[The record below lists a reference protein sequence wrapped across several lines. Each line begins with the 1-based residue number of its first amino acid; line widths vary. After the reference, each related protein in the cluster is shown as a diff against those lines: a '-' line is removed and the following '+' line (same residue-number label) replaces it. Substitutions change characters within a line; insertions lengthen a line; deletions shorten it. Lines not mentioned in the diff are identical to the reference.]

1 MLLPRIKSFEDGE
14 LKVPLEYV
22 EAKNGSASA
31 SFDGIMLHSKYNP
44 EREAEQLVSTCGDDC
59 PCAVFLAFGL
69 GYAPIVFAK
78 KNPSA
83 VLILVESDPV
93 FLFAAFSTLD
103 WQPVLDHQQI
113 IFALDADIQTVASLI
128 RPHNSN
134 DMALISNAAWTAHD
148 REYFEKVRTAIS
160 RDSHKNQVNT
170 NTLEKFSRLWLRN
183 SCKNLPYLASLGGVK
198 DYFGMAPSTVPF
210 VVLAAGPSL
219 EAVLPHLAQL
229 KKRAVLVCVDTA
241 LRACLNAGVEPDFI
255 VLVDPQYACARHVEF
270 LSSPTSILIAESA
283 VWPSVFRFNC
293 REIVLC
299 SSLFPIGQY
308 FERRLGQKG
317 ALGAGGSVATT
328 AWDFARKCGAKKIY
342 MAGMDL
348 GFPGKQT
355 HIRGSQFEERSHRM
369 SNRTSTAESDGVNA
383 LLSAY
388 PKKGMDYDGKEML
401 TDERMSIFSWWF
413 ENSCATAIQDG
424 QETFTLTPQ
433 SLAIKGIKKSDVGE
447 ILSMPLMEREKEGFF
462 IRAQKQ
468 KLQSQQEEKNSESYQ
483 TVLNSFRSQLDRLM
497 DLAKKGRN
505 LCKKGMQDRLK
516 IPEVN
521 AELTRIDE
529 KILNSDAKDAA
540 ALVFPTERQ
549 LKELSKNLPDSP
561 ELKTLAYSDLI
572 YSELIRAIG
581 EYLDHL
587 SN

>member
-1 MLLPRIKSFEDGE
+1 MLLPQIKKFEDGE
-14 LKVPLEYV
+14 LNVPLEYV
-22 EAKNGSASA
+22 EAKNGSSSA
-31 SFDGIMLHSKYNP
+31 SYEGIMLHSKYNP
-44 EREAEQLVSTCGDDC
+44 EREAEQLVSTCSDDC

-78 KNPSA
+78 KHPDA
-83 VLILVESDPV
+83 ALILVEKDPV
-93 FLFAAFSTLD
+93 FLFAAFATLD
-103 WQPVLDHQQI
+103 WQPVLEHSEI
-113 IFALDADIQTVASLI
+113 IFAVDADVQTASSLI

-134 DMALISNAAWTAHD
+134 DMAIFSNAAWTMHD
-148 REYFEKVRTAIS
+148 KEYFESLRSAIS

-183 SCKNLPYLASLGGVK
+183 SCKNLPYLAELGGVK
-198 DYFGMAPSTVPF
+198 DYFGIAPSMVPF

-219 EAVLPHLAQL
+219 ETILPHLAEL
-229 KKRAVLVCVDTA
+229 KKRAVLICVDTA

-255 VLVDPQYACARHVEF
+255 VLVDPQYACARHIEF
-270 LSSPTSILIAESA
+270 LSSPTSVLIAESA

-308 FERRLGQKG
+308 FERHLGQKG

-355 HIRGSQFEERSHRM
+355 HIRGSQFEERSHRL
-369 SNRTSTAESDGVNA
+369 SKRTNTAESDGVNA
-383 LLSAY
+383 LFSAC
-388 PKKGMDYDGKEML
+388 PKKGCDYNGNEML

-424 QETFTLTPQ
+424 QETLTLTPQ
-433 SLAIKGIKKSDVGE
+433 SLAIKGIKKSDVSE
-447 ILSMPLMEREKEGFF
+447 ILSMPPMEREKEGFF

-468 KLQSQQEEKNSESYQ
+468 KILSQEEAKNAGSYQ
-483 TVLNSFRSQLDRLM
+483 SVLNSFKSRLQKLR

-549 LKELSKNLPDSP
+549 LKELSKNLPESP
-561 ELKTLAYSDLI
+561 ELKALSYSDLI
-572 YSELIRAIG
+572 YTELNRAIE
-581 EYLDHL
+581 EYLEL
-587 SN
+587 L

>member
-1 MLLPRIKSFEDGE
+1 MLLPQIKKFEDGE
-14 LKVPLEYV
+14 LNVPLEYI
-22 EAKNGSASA
+22 EAKNGSSSA
-31 SFDGIMLHSKYNP
+31 SYEGIMLHSKYNP
-44 EREAEQLVSTCGDDC
+44 EREAEQLVSTCSDEC

-78 KNPSA
+78 KHPDA
-83 VLILVESDPV
+83 ALILVEKDPV
-93 FLFAAFSTLD
+93 FLFAAFATLD
-103 WQPVLDHQQI
+103 WQPVLEHSEI
-113 IFALDADIQTVASLI
+113 IFAVDADVQTASSLI

-134 DMALISNAAWTAHD
+134 DMAIFSNAAWTMHD
-148 REYFEKVRTAIS
+148 KEYFESLRSAIS

-183 SCKNLPYLASLGGVK
+183 SCKNLPYLAQLGGVK
-198 DYFGMAPSTVPF
+198 DYFGIAPSTVPF

-219 EAVLPHLAQL
+219 ETILPHLAEL
-229 KKRAVLVCVDTA
+229 KKRAVLICVDTA

-270 LSSPTSILIAESA
+270 LSSPTSVLIAESA

-308 FERRLGQKG
+308 FERHLGQKG

-355 HIRGSQFEERSHRM
+355 HIRGSQFEERSHRQ
-369 SNRTSTAESDGVNA
+369 SKRTSTAESDGVNA
-383 LLSAY
+383 LFSAC
-388 PKKGMDYDGKEML
+388 PKKGCDYNGNEML

-424 QETFTLTPQ
+424 QETLTLTPQ
-433 SLAIKGIKKSDVGE
+433 SLAIKGIKKSDVSE
-447 ILSMPLMEREKEGFF
+447 ILSMPPMEREKEGFF

-468 KLQSQQEEKNSESYQ
+468 KILSQEEAKNAGSYQ
-483 TVLNSFRSQLDRLM
+483 SVLNSFKSRLQKLR
-497 DLAKKGRN
+497 DLAKKGRS

-521 AELTRIDE
+521 AELSRIDAQ
-529 KILNSDAKDAA
+529 ILSSDAKDAA

-549 LKELSKNLPDSP
+549 LKELSKNLPESP
-561 ELKTLAYSDLI
+561 ELKALSYSDLI
-572 YSELIRAIG
+572 YTELNRAIE
-581 EYLDHL
+581 EYLEL
-587 SN
+587 L

>member
-1 MLLPRIKSFEDGE
+1 MLLPQIKKFEDGE
-14 LKVPLEYV
+14 LNVPLEYV
-22 EAKNGSASA
+22 EAKNGSSSA
-31 SFDGIMLHSKYNP
+31 SYEGIMLHSKYNP
-44 EREAEQLVSTCGDDC
+44 EREAEQLVSTCSDDC

-78 KNPSA
+78 KHPDA
-83 VLILVESDPV
+83 ALILVEKDPV
-93 FLFAAFSTLD
+93 FLFAAFATLD
-103 WQPVLDHQQI
+103 WQPVLEHSEI
-113 IFALDADIQTVASLI
+113 IFAVDADVQTASSLI

-134 DMALISNAAWTAHD
+134 DMAIFSNAAWTMHD
-148 REYFEKVRTAIS
+148 KEYFESLRSAIS

-183 SCKNLPYLASLGGVK
+183 SCKNLPYLAQLGGVK
-198 DYFGMAPSTVPF
+198 DYFGIAPSMVPF

-219 EAVLPHLAQL
+219 ETILPHLAEL
-229 KKRAVLVCVDTA
+229 KKRAVLICVDTA

-255 VLVDPQYACARHVEF
+255 VLVDPQYACARHIEF
-270 LSSPTSILIAESA
+270 LSSPTSVLIAESA

-308 FERRLGQKG
+308 FERHLGQKG

-355 HIRGSQFEERSHRM
+355 HIRGSQFEERSHRL
-369 SNRTSTAESDGVNA
+369 SKRTNTAESDGVNA
-383 LLSAY
+383 LFSAC
-388 PKKGMDYDGKEML
+388 PKKGCDYNGNEML

-424 QETFTLTPQ
+424 QETLTLTPQ
-433 SLAIKGIKKSDVGE
+433 SLAIKGIKKSDVSE
-447 ILSMPLMEREKEGFF
+447 ILSMPPMEREKEGFF

-468 KLQSQQEEKNSESYQ
+468 KILSQEEAKNAGSYQ
-483 TVLNSFRSQLDRLM
+483 SVLNSFKSRLQKLR

-549 LKELSKNLPDSP
+549 LKELSKNLPESP
-561 ELKTLAYSDLI
+561 ELKALSYSDLI
-572 YSELIRAIG
+572 YTELNRAIE
-581 EYLDHL
+581 EYLEL
-587 SN
+587 L

>member
-1 MLLPRIKSFEDGE
+1 MLLPQIKKFEDGE
-14 LKVPLEYV
+14 LNVPLEYV
-22 EAKNGSASA
+22 EAKNGSSSA
-31 SFDGIMLHSKYNP
+31 SYEGIMLHSKYNP
-44 EREAEQLVSTCGDDC
+44 EREAEQLVSTCSDDC

-78 KNPSA
+78 KHPDA
-83 VLILVESDPV
+83 ALILVEKDPV
-93 FLFAAFSTLD
+93 FLFAAFATLD
-103 WQPVLDHQQI
+103 WQPVLEHSEI
-113 IFALDADIQTVASLI
+113 IFAVDADVQTASSLI

-134 DMALISNAAWTAHD
+134 DMAIFSNAAWTSHD
-148 REYFEKVRTAIS
+148 KEYFETLRSAIS

-183 SCKNLPYLASLGGVK
+183 SCKNLPYLAQLGGVK
-198 DYFGMAPSTVPF
+198 DYFGIAPSMVPF

-219 EAVLPHLAQL
+219 ETILPHLAEL
-229 KKRAVLVCVDTA
+229 KKRAVLICVDTA

-270 LSSPTSILIAESA
+270 LSSPTSVLIAESA

-308 FERRLGQKG
+308 FERHLGQKG

-355 HIRGSQFEERSHRM
+355 HIKGSQFEERSHRL
-369 SNRTSTAESDGVNA
+369 SKRTFTAESDGVNA
-383 LLSAY
+383 LFSAC
-388 PKKGMDYDGKEML
+388 PKKGCDYNGNEML

-424 QETFTLTPQ
+424 QETLTLTPQ
-433 SLAIKGIKKSDVGE
+433 SLAIKGIKKSDVSE
-447 ILSMPLMEREKEGFF
+447 ILSMPPMEREKEGFF

-468 KLQSQQEEKNSESYQ
+468 KILSQEEAKNAGSYQ
-483 TVLNSFRSQLDRLM
+483 SILNSFKSRLQKLR
-497 DLAKKGRN
+497 DLAKKGRA

-521 AELTRIDE
+521 AELSRIDAQ
-529 KILNSDAKDAA
+529 ILSSDAKDAA

-549 LKELSKNLPDSP
+549 LKELSKNLPESP
-561 ELKTLAYSDLI
+561 ELKALSYSDLI
-572 YSELIRAIG
+572 YTELNRAIE
-581 EYLDHL
+581 EYLEL
-587 SN
+587 L

>member
-1 MLLPRIKSFEDGE
+1 MLLPQIKKFEDGE
-14 LKVPLEYV
+14 LNVPLEYI
-22 EAKNGSASA
+22 EAKNGSSSA
-31 SFDGIMLHSKYNP
+31 SYEGIMLHSKYNP
-44 EREAEQLVSTCGDDC
+44 EREAEQLVSTCSDDC

-78 KNPSA
+78 KHPDA
-83 VLILVESDPV
+83 ALILVEKDPV
-93 FLFAAFSTLD
+93 FLFAAFATLD
-103 WQPVLDHQQI
+103 WQPVLEHSEI
-113 IFALDADIQTVASLI
+113 IFAVDADVQTASSLI

-134 DMALISNAAWTAHD
+134 DMAIFSNAAWTSHD
-148 REYFEKVRTAIS
+148 KEYFETLRSAIS

-183 SCKNLPYLASLGGVK
+183 SCKNLPYLAQLGGVK
-198 DYFGMAPSTVPF
+198 DYFGIAPSTVPF

-219 EAVLPHLAQL
+219 ETILPHLAEL
-229 KKRAVLVCVDTA
+229 KKRAVLICVDTA

-270 LSSPTSILIAESA
+270 LSSPTSVLIAESA

-308 FERRLGQKG
+308 FERHLGQKG

-355 HIRGSQFEERSHRM
+355 HIRGSQFEERSHRL
-369 SNRTSTAESDGVNA
+369 SKRTNTAESDGVNA
-383 LLSAY
+383 LFSAC
-388 PKKGMDYDGKEML
+388 PKKGCDYNGNEML

-424 QETFTLTPQ
+424 QETLTLTPQ
-433 SLAIKGIKKSDVGE
+433 SLAIKGIKKSDVSE
-447 ILSMPLMEREKEGFF
+447 ILSMPPMEREKEGFF

-468 KLQSQQEEKNSESYQ
+468 KILSQEEAKNAGSYQ
-483 TVLNSFRSQLDRLM
+483 SVLNSFKSRLQKLR
-497 DLAKKGRN
+497 DLAKKGRS

-521 AELTRIDE
+521 AELSRIDAQ
-529 KILNSDAKDAA
+529 ILSSDAKDAA

-549 LKELSKNLPDSP
+549 LKELSKNLPESP
-561 ELKTLAYSDLI
+561 ELKALSYSDLI
-572 YSELIRAIG
+572 YTELNRAIE
-581 EYLDHL
+581 EYLEL
-587 SN
+587 L

>member
-1 MLLPRIKSFEDGE
+1 
-14 LKVPLEYV
+14 
-22 EAKNGSASA
+22 
-31 SFDGIMLHSKYNP
+31 MLHSKYNP
-44 EREAEQLVSTCGDDC
+44 EREAEQLVSTCSDDC

-78 KNPSA
+78 KHPDA
-83 VLILVESDPV
+83 ALILVEKDPV
-93 FLFAAFSTLD
+93 FLFAAFATLD
-103 WQPVLDHQQI
+103 WQPVLEHSEI
-113 IFALDADIQTVASLI
+113 IFAVDADVQTASSLI

-134 DMALISNAAWTAHD
+134 DMAIFSNAAWTMHD
-148 REYFEKVRTAIS
+148 KEYFESLRSAIS

-183 SCKNLPYLASLGGVK
+183 SCKNLPYLAELGGVK
-198 DYFGMAPSTVPF
+198 DYFGIAPSMVPF

-219 EAVLPHLAQL
+219 ETILPHLAEL
-229 KKRAVLVCVDTA
+229 KKRAVLICVDTA

-255 VLVDPQYACARHVEF
+255 VLVDPQYACGRHVEF
-270 LSSPTSILIAESA
+270 LSSPTSVLIAESA

-308 FERRLGQKG
+308 FERHLGQKG

-355 HIRGSQFEERSHRM
+355 HIKGSQFEERSHRQ
-369 SNRTSTAESDGVNA
+369 SKRTNTAESDGVNA
-383 LLSAY
+383 LFSAC
-388 PKKGMDYDGKEML
+388 PKKGCDYNGNEML

-424 QETFTLTPQ
+424 QETLTLTPQ
-433 SLAIKGIKKSDVGE
+433 SLAIKGIKKSDVSE
-447 ILSMPLMEREKEGFF
+447 ILSMPPMEREKEGFF

-468 KLQSQQEEKNSESYQ
+468 KIQSQEEAKNAGSYQ
-483 TVLNSFRSQLDRLM
+483 SVLNSFKSRLQKLR
-497 DLAKKGRN
+497 DLAKKGRS

-521 AELTRIDE
+521 AELSRIDAQ
-529 KILNSDAKDAA
+529 ILSSDAKDAA
-540 ALVFPTERQ
+540 ASLRNCP
-549 LKELSKNLPDSP
+549 
-561 ELKTLAYSDLI
+561 KTSL
-572 YSELIRAIG
+572 
-581 EYLDHL
+581 
-587 SN
+587 NPPN

>member
-1 MLLPRIKSFEDGE
+1 MLLPQIKKFEDGE
-14 LKVPLEYV
+14 LNVPLEYI
-22 EAKNGSASA
+22 EAKNGSSSA
-31 SFDGIMLHSKYNP
+31 SYEGIMLHSKYNP
-44 EREAEQLVSTCGDDC
+44 EREAEQLVSTCPDDC

-78 KNPSA
+78 KHPDA
-83 VLILVESDPV
+83 ALILVEKDPV
-93 FLFAAFSTLD
+93 FLFAAFATLD
-103 WQPVLDHQQI
+103 WQPVLEHSEI
-113 IFALDADIQTVASLI
+113 IFAVDADVQTASSLI

-134 DMALISNAAWTAHD
+134 DMAIFSNAAWTMHD
-148 REYFEKVRTAIS
+148 KEYFESLRSAIS

-183 SCKNLPYLASLGGVK
+183 SCKNLPYLAQLGGVK
-198 DYFGMAPSTVPF
+198 DYFGIAPSTVPF

-219 EAVLPHLAQL
+219 ETILPHLAEL
-229 KKRAVLVCVDTA
+229 KKRAVLICVDTA

-255 VLVDPQYACARHVEF
+255 VLVDPQYACARHIEF
-270 LSSPTSILIAESA
+270 LSSPTSVLIAESA

-308 FERRLGQKG
+308 FERHLGQKG

-355 HIRGSQFEERSHRM
+355 HIRGSQFEERSHRL
-369 SNRTSTAESDGVNA
+369 SKRTNTAESDGVNA
-383 LLSAY
+383 LFSAC
-388 PKKGMDYDGKEML
+388 PKKGCDYNGNEML

-424 QETFTLTPQ
+424 QETLTLTPQ
-433 SLAIKGIKKSDVGE
+433 SLAIKGIKKSDVSE
-447 ILSMPLMEREKEGFF
+447 ILSMPPMEREKEGFF

-468 KLQSQQEEKNSESYQ
+468 KIQSQEEAKNAGSYQ
-483 TVLNSFRSQLDRLM
+483 SVLNSFKSRLQKLR
-497 DLAKKGRN
+497 DLAKKGRS

-521 AELTRIDE
+521 AELSRIDA
-529 KILNSDAKDAA
+529 KILSSDAKDAA

-549 LKELSKNLPDSP
+549 LKELSKNLPESP
-561 ELKTLAYSDLI
+561 ELKALSYSDLI
-572 YSELIRAIG
+572 YTELNRAIE
-581 EYLDHL
+581 EYLEL
-587 SN
+587 L

>member
-1 MLLPRIKSFEDGE
+1 MLLPQIKKFEDGG
-14 LKVPLEYV
+14 LNVPLEYI
-22 EAKNGSASA
+22 EAKNGSSSA
-31 SFDGIMLHSKYNP
+31 SYEGIMLHSKYNP
-44 EREAEQLVSTCGDDC
+44 EREAEQLVSSCSDDC

-78 KNPSA
+78 KHPDA
-83 VLILVESDPV
+83 ALILVEKDPV
-93 FLFAAFSTLD
+93 FLFAAFATLD
-103 WQPVLDHQQI
+103 WQPVLEHSEI
-113 IFALDADIQTVASLI
+113 IFAVDADVQTASSLI

-134 DMALISNAAWTAHD
+134 DMAIFSNAAWTSHD
-148 REYFEKVRTAIS
+148 KEYFETLRSAIS

-183 SCKNLPYLASLGGVK
+183 SCKNLPHLAQLGGVK
-198 DYFGMAPSTVPF
+198 DYFGIAPSTVPF

-219 EAVLPHLAQL
+219 ETILPHLAEL
-229 KKRAVLVCVDTA
+229 KKRAVLICVDTA

-270 LSSPTSILIAESA
+270 LSSPTSVLIAESA

-308 FERRLGQKG
+308 FERHLGQKG

-355 HIRGSQFEERSHRM
+355 HIRGSQFEERSHRL
-369 SNRTSTAESDGVNA
+369 SKRTNTAESDGVNA
-383 LLSAY
+383 LFSAC
-388 PKKGMDYDGKEML
+388 PKKGCDYNGNEML

-424 QETFTLTPQ
+424 QETLTLTPQ
-433 SLAIKGIKKSDVGE
+433 SLAIKGIKKSDVSE
-447 ILSMPLMEREKEGFF
+447 ILSMPPMEREKEGFF

-468 KLQSQQEEKNSESYQ
+468 KIQSQEEAKNAGSYQ
-483 TVLNSFRSQLDRLM
+483 SVLNSFKSRLQKLR
-497 DLAKKGRN
+497 DLAKKGRS

-521 AELTRIDE
+521 AELSRIDAQ
-529 KILNSDAKDAA
+529 ILSSDAKDAA

-549 LKELSKNLPDSP
+549 LKELSKNLPESP
-561 ELKTLAYSDLI
+561 ELKALSYSDLI
-572 YSELIRAIG
+572 YTELNRAIE
-581 EYLDHL
+581 EYLEL
-587 SN
+587 L